1 MDVQPGDIVYHD
13 STHDYSTNE
22 PTMDGTASLTF
33 PLSWYE
39 KEGHASEYSET
50 GSGASG
56 RDVSHA
62 GGIVRT
68 DPSVRHI
75 DFAFTAADKA
85 DGAEAILSALD
96 KYNIRGYF
104 FFTGEF
110 FEKYPKVVRRLARAG
125 HYVGSHSYGH
135 LLYFP
140 WGQPDSMSVTRTGF
154 NDDMFKSFALLR
166 RAGVEDAPLFMP
178 PYEHYNDVV
187 SSWARLLGLQVVNYT
202 PGTSTNGDYT
212 TPSMKNYYSSDF
224 IMEKIFKC
232 ESSDPKGLNGHI
244 MLIHLGTD
252 PERTD
257 KFYDRLPELIEALQT
272 RGYGFTPLRP

>member
-1 MDVQPGDIVYHD
+1 M
-13 STHDYSTNE
+13 
-22 PTMDGTASLTF
+22 
-33 PLSWYE
+33 
-39 KEGHASEYSET
+39 
-50 GSGASG
+50 
-56 RDVSHA
+56 
-62 GGIVRT
+62 
-68 DPSVRHI
+68 
-75 DFAFTAADKA
+75 
-85 DGAEAILSALD
+85 
-96 KYNIRGYF
+96 
-104 FFTGEF
+104 
-110 FEKYPKVVRRLARAG
+110 
-125 HYVGSHSYGH
+125 GSHSYGH

-140 WGQPDSMSVTRTGF
+140 WGKPDSMSVTRSGF

-257 KFYDRLPELIEALQT
+257 KFYDRLPEFRPQEILIAFLSGPQVPGLRLHSAEAVADNCHAA
-272 RGYGFTPLRP
+272 G